1 MCGIVGWAFDPALA
15 RDQGN
20 LNVALGKL
28 EHRGPDENGTWCS
41 PDRLATLGHTRL
53 SVVELSAAGA
63 QPMHSEC
70 GRHAVV
76 FNGEIYNHPHLRF
89 LLEKEGRGP
98 SRGWRGS
105 SDTETL
111 VAAIA
116 AWGHAK
122 TLERAVGMFALASW
136 DLETRTLTL
145 ARDAI
150 GEKPLYA
157 ARLGQGIAFA
167 SELKALTHLP
177 GFDSSIDFSSLAD
190 YLELGYVPAP
200 GTIYVSATK
209 VLPGTFVQLRQSDLP
224 TMARNGDFLAH
235 NRTRYWRVEDVIAS
249 AQAEPFSGGVEEAVA
264 ELEKVL
270 GAAVGSQMVA
280 DVPLGAFL
288 SGGIDSTAVVA
299 LMQSQSKTQVKTF
312 TIGFEDPEHDESA
325 FAKLVADRLGTDHS
339 CVVMTQ
345 RDLIDRVPAIP
356 GIWDEPFADSSQLP
370 TLLVSE
376 VARRRVTVSLSGDG
390 GDELFSGY
398 SRYSWLEGAWPRLA
412 RVPRSARVA
421 ASLGLNR
428 LPHRAWDT
436 AMKALPSSARHSVSA
451 DRLTKLAHVLPVRDP
466 VELHMR
472 GLMAGR
478 AEQLLMESPPR
489 HVHPWHSGAIPDLAS
504 HRERAM
510 FRDLVDYLPDD
521 VLVKVDRAAMST
533 SLETRA
539 PFLSPPVI
547 AFAWSLPMDLKF
559 RAGTGKFVL
568 RRLVGRYVGD
578 EVIGSRPKAG
588 FAVPLASWLRGPL
601 RDWSESLLTA
611 SALRTNGL
619 RAGPIHRA
627 WSAHL
632 SGKEN
637 HQYLLWNIL
646 MYQAWAEHRP

>member
-1 MCGIVGWAFDPALA
+1 MCGIVGWAFNPALA
-15 RDQGN
+15 QDEDN

-28 EHRGPDENGTWCS
+28 EHRGPDENGAWRS
-41 PDRLATLGHTRL
+41 PDKLVTLGHTRL
-53 SVVELSAAGA
+53 SVVELSAAGT

-70 GRHAVV
+70 GRHTIA
-76 FNGEIYNHPHLRF
+76 FNGEIYNHLYLRS

-98 SRGWRGS
+98 GRGWRGS

-122 TLERAVGMFALASW
+122 TFERAVGMFALASW
-136 DLETRTLTL
+136 DLEARTLTL

-150 GEKPLYA
+150 GEKPLYVT
-157 ARLGQGIAFA
+157 RLGQGIAFG
-167 SELKALTHLP
+167 SELKALSHLP

-200 GTIYVSATK
+200 ATIYASATK
-209 VLPGTFVQLRQSDLP
+209 VLPGTFVQLRQSDLLA
-224 TMARNGDFLAH
+224 MASAGDFLGH
-235 NRTRYWRVEDVIAS
+235 YRTRYWRIEDVIAR
-249 AQAEPFSGGVEEAVA
+249 AQAEPFSGGADEAVA

-270 GAAVGSQMVA
+270 SAAVGSQMVA

-299 LMQSQSKTQVKTF
+299 LMQSQSRTQVKTF
-312 TIGFEDPEHDESA
+312 TIGFEDPQHDESV
-325 FAKLVADRLGTDHS
+325 FAKLVAERLGTDHS

-345 RDLIDRVPAIP
+345 HDLLDKIPAIP
-356 GIWDEPFADSSQLP
+356 RIWDEPFADSSQIP

-421 ASLGLNR
+421 ASLGLNH
-428 LPHRAWDT
+428 LPHGAWDT
-436 AMKALPSSARHSVSA
+436 AIKALPSSARQALSA
-451 DRLTKLAHVLPVRDP
+451 DRLAKLAQVLPARGP

-478 AEQLLMESPPR
+478 AEQLLAESPPR
-489 HVHPWHSGAIPDLAS
+489 HVHPWHPGVIPNLAT
-504 HRERAM
+504 HRERVM

-521 VLVKVDRAAMST
+521 VLVKVDRAAMSA

-539 PFLSPPVI
+539 PFLTPSVI

-559 RAGTGKFVL
+559 REGTGKYVL
-568 RRLVGRYVGD
+568 RRLVGRYVAD
-578 EVIGSRPKAG
+578 EVIASRPKAG
-588 FAVPLASWLRGPL
+588 FAVPLANWLRGPL
-601 RDWSESLLTA
+601 RDWSENLLTV
-611 SALRTNGL
+611 SGLRTNGL
-619 RAGPIHRA
+619 RPGPIRRA

-646 MYQAWAEHRP
+646 MYQSWVEHRS

>member
-1 MCGIVGWAFDPALA
+1 VCGIVGWAFNSALA
-15 RDQGN
+15 QDED
-20 LNVALGKL
+20 LLKVALGKL
-28 EHRGPDENGTWCS
+28 KHRGPDETGAWESADKLVTF
-41 PDRLATLGHTRL
+41 GHTRL

-70 GRHAVV
+70 GRHAVA
-76 FNGEIYNHPHLRF
+76 FNGEIYNHLYLRS

-98 SRGWRGS
+98 GRGWRGS

-111 VAAIA
+111 VAAIT

-136 DLETRTLTL
+136 DSETRTLTL

-157 ARLGQGIAFA
+157 ARVGQGIAFA
-167 SELKALTHLP
+167 SELKALADLP
-177 GFDSSIDFSSLAD
+177 GFDSNIDFSSLAD
-190 YLELGYVPAP
+190 YIELGYVPAP
-200 GTIYVSATK
+200 GTIYASATK
-209 VLPGTFVQLRQSDLP
+209 VLAGTFVQLRQSDLP
-224 TMARNGDFLAH
+224 TMARHGDFLAH
-235 NRTRYWRVEDVIAS
+235 NRTRYWRVEDVITR
-249 AQAEPFSGGVEEAVA
+249 AQAEPFSGDVEEAVA

-299 LMQSQSKTQVKTF
+299 LMQSQSNTRVKTF
-312 TIGFEDPEHDESA
+312 TIGFENPEHDESA

-345 RDLIDRVPAIP
+345 NDLLDRVPEIP

-398 SRYSWLEGAWPRLA
+398 SRYSWLEGTWPRLA
-412 RVPRSARVA
+412 RVPHPARVV
-421 ASLGLNR
+421 ASLGLNH
-428 LPHRAWDT
+428 LPRRAWDA
-436 AMKALPSSARHSVSA
+436 AMKALPNSARLAVSA
-451 DRLTKLAHVLPVRDP
+451 DRLGKLAQVLPARDP
-466 VELHMR
+466 IDLHMR

-478 AEQLLMESPPR
+478 AEQLLMEHPLR
-489 HVHPWHSGAIPDLAS
+489 HVHPWHSGAIPDLGS

-521 VLVKVDRAAMST
+521 VLVKVDRAAMNS

-539 PFLSPPVI
+539 PFLTPSII
-547 AFAWSLPMDLKF
+547 AFAWSLPMNLKF
-559 RAGTGKFVL
+559 RGGTGKFVL
-568 RRLVGRYVGD
+568 RRLVGRYVAD
-578 EVIGSRPKAG
+578 EVIASRPKAG

-601 RDWSESLLTA
+601 RDWGESLLTV
-611 SALRTNGL
+611 SSLRSNGL
-619 RAGPIHRA
+619 RAGPIRRA

-637 HQYLLWNIL
+637 HQYLLWTIL
-646 MYQAWAEHRP
+646 MYQAWAEHRS